1 MNTLNR
7 SNNFLAFLLVGL
19 TFSGVS
25 CQSGYRNSA
34 ANLVTLER
42 QGQYAGAAD
51 LAAKDAQANLNDEA
65 DRVIFLLEAGRTAQ
79 LAGRVSASTAFYEQ
93 AYDIIRPYLD
103 SKPEAR
109 VSEAIATTVVNQTL
123 AEYRGTPVERIMLS
137 TLQALNRLQ
146 AGDFQQARI
155 ELNRARDW
163 QQDAVEKAANEIDRA
178 EKEMSKKA
186 KSKGISSTSLKV
198 PLQLRAIQE
207 SMGDLTPYAD
217 WRNPFTSWL
226 RAIFLMANAS
236 DPGDLGNARFDLREV
251 ISMMPDFESVAGPDL
266 AAIEQASIRPTT
278 WVVFMS
284 GLAPE
289 YEEFRL
295 DIPIP
300 IGNVNYVAAAFPVL
314 TPMSGSLSGLTVS
327 VDDDHSDGALLANMD
342 AMVAA
347 DFEKRLPVIV
357 MQEILSMAL
366 KTTATWAASQAAGDG
381 GGLVN
386 LIGIVYQAAT
396 TAADLRSWR
405 TIPKNIYAARI
416 ETPASGKVTVRTPQE
431 RLLGELRVVPD
442 AFNLVVV
449 SLPGSGPHEPSTQSI
464 RLDPGPRLDET
475 TPPDSGNTSEIGA
488 LTDPNERS
496 IPG

>member
-1 MNTLNR
+1 MNVLNR
-7 SNNFLAFLLVGL
+7 SKNFLAILLAGFML
-19 TFSGVS
+19 SSAS
-25 CQSGYRNSA
+25 CQSGYRASA
-34 ANLVTLER
+34 ATLVTLER
-42 QGQYAGAAD
+42 QGEYAGAAD
-51 LAAKDAQANLNDEA
+51 QAAKDARSNLDDEA

-79 LAGRVSASTAFYEQ
+79 LAGRVSASTGFYEQ
-93 AYDIIRPYLD
+93 AYEIIRPYLD
-103 SKPEAR
+103 SKAEAR
-109 VSEAIATTVVNQTL
+109 VTEAIATTVVNQTL
-123 AEYRGTPVERIMLS
+123 SEYRGTPVERIMLS

-146 AGDFQQARI
+146 TGDLQQARI

-163 QQDAVEKAANEIDRA
+163 QQDAVEKAASEIERA
-178 EKEMSKKA
+178 EREMSKKA
-186 KSKGISSTSLKV
+186 KSEGINSQSLKV
-198 PLQLRAIQE
+198 PIQLRAIQE

-226 RAIFLMANAS
+226 RAIFLMANATDS
-236 DPGDLGNARFDLREV
+236 GDLGNARFDLREV
-251 ISMMPDFESVAGPDL
+251 ISMMPGFESVAGPDL
-266 AAIEQASIRPTT
+266 TAIESASIKPTT

-314 TPMSGSLSGLTVS
+314 TPMTGSLSGLVVS
-327 VDDDHSDGALLANMD
+327 VDDDHSDGALLVSMD
-342 AMVAA
+342 AMIAA

-416 ETPASGKVTVRTPQE
+416 HTPASGKLTVRTSQE

-449 SLPGSGPHEPSTQSI
+449 SLPGSGPHAPSTQSI
-464 RLDPGPRLDET
+464 RLDPGPRLDESIL
-475 TPPDSGNTSEIGA
+475 PDSGNTSEVGSS
-488 LTDPNERS
+488 TDSNERS
-496 IPG
+496 ISG

>member
-7 SNNFLAFLLVGL
+7 SNNSLVFLLVGFTL
-19 TFSGVS
+19 FSVS

-34 ANLVTLER
+34 ASLVTLER
-42 QGQYAGAAD
+42 QGDYPGAAD
-51 LAAKDAQANLNDEA
+51 LAAKDARSTLNDET

-79 LAGRVSASTAFYEQ
+79 IAGRVSESTRFYEQ

-103 SKPEAR
+103 SKAEAR

-123 AEYRGTPVERIMLS
+123 SEYRGTPVERIMLS
-137 TLQALNRLQ
+137 TLQALNRLD

-163 QQDAVEKAANEIDRA
+163 QQDAVEKAATEIASA
-178 EKEMSKKA
+178 EKEMSRKA
-186 KSKGISSTSLKV
+186 KSEGIDSNSLQV

-207 SMGDLTPYAD
+207 SMGDLRPYAD

-236 DPGDLGNARFDLREV
+236 DSGDLGNARFDLREV
-251 ISMMPDFESVAGPDL
+251 ISMMPGFESVAGPDL
-266 AAIEQASIRPTT
+266 AAIESASIGPTT

-300 IGNVNYVAAAFPVL
+300 IGNVNCVAAAFPVL
-314 TPMSGSLSGLTVS
+314 TPMTGSLSGLRVS
-327 VDDDHSDGALLANMD
+327 VDGSHSDGALLANMD

-366 KTTATWAASQAAGDG
+366 KTTATWAASQAAGDS

-386 LIGIVYQAAT
+386 LIGIIYQAAT

-431 RLLGELRVVPD
+431 RLLGKLRVVPG
-442 AFNLVVV
+442 AFNLLVV
-449 SLPGSGPHEPSTQSI
+449 SLPGSGPQAPSTQSI
-464 RLDPGPRLDET
+464 RLDAGPRLDESIL
-475 TPPDSGNTSEIGA
+475 PDSGNTSEVESA
-488 LTDPNERS
+488 TDSNERS
-496 IPG
+496 ISG

>member
-1 MNTLNR
+1 MSSLHQNLCACLCLG
-7 SNNFLAFLLVGL
+7 FAVLG
-19 TFSGVS
+19 SG
-25 CQSGYRNSA
+25 CQSAYRNSA
-34 ANLVTLER
+34 ANLVSLEI
-42 QGQYAGAAD
+42 QGDYSAAAD
-51 LAAKDAQANLNDEA
+51 LAAADARSNINDET

-79 LAGRVSASTAFYEQ
+79 LAGRIADSVGFYDQ
-93 AYDIIRPYLD
+93 AYEVIRPYLD
-103 SKPEAR
+103 SKAEAR
-109 VSEAIATTVVNQTL
+109 VSEAITTTVINQTVS
-123 AEYRGTPVERIMLS
+123 EYRGTPVERIMLS
-137 TLQALNRLQ
+137 TLQALNRLVLGEF
-146 AGDFQQARI
+146 AQARI

-163 QQDAVEKAANEIDRA
+163 QQDAVEKASKEIDRA
-178 EKEMSKKA
+178 EAQLSNKA
-186 KSKGISSTSLKV
+186 GSEGISRKALNV
-198 PLQLRAIQE
+198 PPELRAIQQ

-226 RAIFLMANAS
+226 RAIFLMANAA
-236 DPGDLGNARFDLREV
+236 DQGDLGNARFDLREV
-251 ISMMPDFESVAGPDL
+251 ISMMPSFESVAGPDL
-266 AAIEQASIRPTT
+266 AAIERSSVRPTT

-314 TPMSGSLSGLTVS
+314 KAMPGSLSGLVVS
-327 VDDDHSDGALLANMD
+327 DGETESTGALLANMD

-357 MQEILSMAL
+357 MQEVLTMAL
-366 KTTATWAASQAAGDG
+366 KTTATWAASQAAGDS

-405 TIPKNIYAARI
+405 TIPKKIYAARI
-416 ETPASGKVTVRTPQE
+416 ETPESGKVTVRTSKG
-431 RLLGELRVVPD
+431 RNLGDLQVMPS

-449 SLPGSGPHEPSTQSI
+449 SLPGSGPHAPSIQSI
-464 RLDPGPRLDET
+464 RLDPGPRLDRST
-475 TPPDSGNTSEIGA
+475 LPDSGNTSQDGST
-488 LTDPNERS
+488 TDLNERS